1 MPTSLRQTYRD
12 AASEDGLSD
21 SEDSPVSPK
30 DNSSEVQGAPIE
42 KLNPLGREVT
52 LLSAIMLNYGANDWV
67 RGIRLVRLSGIYAVP
82 GSILHS
88 VGSIGVL
95 FLYWIIA
102 PLCACAGLTLYCEL
116 ASLFPKRSGGEVV
129 FLEQLYP
136 KPKFLVPTT
145 FAICAVLMSFT
156 ASNAIVFAQYFLTAF
171 EVPITPE
178 RQTTTALI
186 CLFITISLVALS
198 TKWSLRAINFF
209 TILKTVSLAFVVLTG
224 AAVLLGL
231 TKVQDPFANFKHPFA
246 NTSSSFNGL
255 ATALVKANHSFVG
268 WHNAFYVLAEVKGSD
283 PVRTVRKASFLS
295 LWLISTLFLFVNVAY
310 VAAVPPEEI
319 RNSGQLVAA
328 LFFRR
333 VYGSGIT
340 SKLLPLLV
348 AFSCFG
354 NITRMIR
361 EVARQGLLPYGS
373 FFSSTRPFGT
383 PLAPAVFK
391 LALTYIVIVAIPAK
405 DAFNFLLD
413 LASYPHV
420 IFQSALCV
428 GIWGLRKRRS
438 IAGLLPSELQ
448 AKNVNVLLYLFV
460 CLFLVVMPWVP
471 PESGQGDVSFWYAT

>member
-1 MPTSLRQTYRD
+1 
-12 AASEDGLSD
+12 
-21 SEDSPVSPK
+21 
-30 DNSSEVQGAPIE
+30 
-42 KLNPLGREVT
+42 VT
-52 LLSAIMLNYGANDWV
+52 LN
-67 RGIRLVRLSGIYAVP
+67 R
-82 GSILHS
+82 
-88 VGSIGVL
+88 
-95 FLYWIIA
+95 
-102 PLCACAGLTLYCEL
+102 
-116 ASLFPKRSGGEVV
+116 
-129 FLEQLYP
+129 
-136 KPKFLVPTT
+136 
-145 FAICAVLMSFT
+145 FT

-209 TILKTVSLAFVVLTG
+209 TILKTVSLALYVSASRICPVLTLRSVVLTG

-255 ATALVKANHSFVG
+255 ATPLVKANHSFDG

-354 NITRMIR
+354 NIIATTIGQVCCYAF
-361 EVARQGLLPYGS
+361 E
-373 FFSSTRPFGT
+373 FSDVTGTDSAPRP
-383 PLAPAVFK
+383 A
-391 LALTYIVIVAIPAK
+391 
-405 DAFNFLLD
+405 
-413 LASYPHV
+413 
-420 IFQSALCV
+420 
-428 GIWGLRKRRS
+428 
-438 IAGLLPSELQ
+438 
-448 AKNVNVLLYLFV
+448 
-460 CLFLVVMPWVP
+460 
-471 PESGQGDVSFWYAT
+471 